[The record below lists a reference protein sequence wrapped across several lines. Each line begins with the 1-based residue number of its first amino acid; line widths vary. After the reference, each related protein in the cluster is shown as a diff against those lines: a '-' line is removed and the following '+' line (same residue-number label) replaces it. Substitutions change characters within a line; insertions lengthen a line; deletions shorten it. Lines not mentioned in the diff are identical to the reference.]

1 MVGKDVS
8 DAILRC
14 VNENSNMLDHNN
26 TKIVL
31 IPKKKQPEAI
41 SDLRLI
47 SFCNVIDRITCKM
60 MANRMKHCLN
70 VIISEAQSAFI
81 PGQLILDNAMIS
93 FEINHYLKRKTQG
106 KTGFV
111 ALKTDMSKAYD
122 RVEWDYLK
130 NIMLKL
136 CGLCFEG
143 YEDEGLSALLRFY
156 AQSGTLHDVK
166 IAPHAPHVSHLFFQ
180 ASGQQ
185 VNFHKWEISF
195 SGNTTDVI
203 KNSVASILNV
213 RKVDQPGQYLGLPAI
228 VGRSKKEIFNYIVVE
243 VVRDLEFKGFHGSAF
258 SKQKSEGGMGF
269 QRLQHTNTAL
279 LAKTGWTIL
288 TRPCALE
295 AIVLLWEIWN
305 ARNNLAW
312 NGKIIRPKIVILRA
326 RRFWKEWISTRSDD
340 NTLKCNI
347 EASYDVNSGRAWAGM
362 LIRDT
367 HGNFVRGFS
376 TPLEALHDAVMAE
389 ILTVRE
395 ALS

>member
-1 MVGKDVS
+1 
-8 DAILRC
+8 
-14 VNENSNMLDHNN
+14 
-26 TKIVL
+26 
-31 IPKKKQPEAI
+31 
-41 SDLRLI
+41 
-47 SFCNVIDRITCKM
+47 

-70 VIISEAQSAFI
+70 VIISEAQNAFI

-166 IAPHAPHVSHLFFQ
+166 IAPHAPHVSHLFF
-180 ASGQQ
+180 
-185 VNFHKWEISF
+185 VMMHHF
-195 SGNTTDVI
+195 SSRQWTM
-203 KNSVASILNV
+203 KQNSVASILNV

-258 SKQKSEGGMGF
+258 SKQRSEGGMGF

-288 TRPCALE
+288 TRPCALVLESNSCPACLQYAESIMHILVMCNAAKLVWLKSSMGWRPVGTSFMEWFTALVPVTSKKLQE

-367 HGNFVRGFS
+367 PGNFVRGFS